1 MTGVNPY
8 LKIQVET
15 ASPVEHVI
23 MLYDKVLLL
32 LKEAEEAI
40 KKGDVKGKVEAL
52 SKADKILRVLN
63 CSLDM
68 ERGGEIAK
76 NLRDIYNFLTD
87 ALVIVNSKNDLRML
101 SDINEILSTLRE
113 GWEGIKN
120 QI

>member
-23 MLYDKVLLL
+23 MLYDKILLL

-40 KKGDVKGKVEAL
+40 KRGDVKAKVEAF

-63 CSLDM
+63 SSLDM
-68 ERGGEIAK
+68 EKGGEIAK
-76 NLRDIYNFLTD
+76 NLREIYNFAID
-87 ALVIVNSKNDLRML
+87 ALVIANSRNDLKLL
-101 SDINEILSTLRE
+101 SDVTEILSTLKE

-120 QI
+120 KV

>member
-23 MLYDKVLLL
+23 MLYDKTILL

-40 KKGDVKGKVEAL
+40 KNGDVKTKVEAIL
-52 SKADKILRVLN
+52 KADKILRVLN
-63 CSLDM
+63 SSLDM

-76 NLRDIYNFLTD
+76 NLREIYNFVIN
-87 ALVIVNSKNDLRML
+87 ALVIVNSKNDLKML
-101 SDINEILSTLRE
+101 SDIIEILSTLKE

-120 QI
+120 KV